1 MKYDVFVSVIVP
13 LSNDGDILADFM
25 EETEAV
31 LKENYKNYEIIF
43 IDDGSRDGTAG
54 RFDELLAERDSI
66 RYVRLARSFG
76 LEISITC
83 GLDNAIGDVV
93 VVVRPASDPPE
104 LIPDFVT
111 KARENHGVV
120 VGVRKNVETL
130 PFAYRVNYCLFH
142 AASRLFLDFPPIYY
156 STYYMAFTRSALN
169 ALLRIKDK
177 YRSLRVLG
185 LQAGYNVDT
194 LDYDVIQRREVRR
207 GRSFWTLLDNAVSTI
222 VSNSTRPLRWASV
235 IGLVCA
241 AGNTCYIGYIFLSKL
256 MREHVASGWA
266 SSSLQNSIMF
276 TLLFILLVVVCEYLG
291 RVLDEV
297 KTRPLY
303 FIDYE
308 KQSRVMLADP
318 EVRNVVSD

>member
-1 MKYDVFVSVIVP
+1 MKYDVFVSVVVP
-13 LSNDGDILADFM
+13 LSNDGDILADFV
-25 EETEAV
+25 EETSAV
-31 LKENYKNYEIIF
+31 LKDNYKNYEIIF
-43 IDDGSRDGTAG
+43 VDDGSHDGTAG
-54 RFDELLAERDSI
+54 RFDELLTERDSVRYI
-66 RYVRLARSFG
+66 RLSRPFG

-83 GLDNAIGDVV
+83 GLDNAIGDVI

-104 LIPDFVT
+104 LIPDLVA

-120 VGVRKNVETL
+120 VGVRQKVEAL
-130 PFAYRVNYCLFH
+130 PLTYRISYHLFH

-194 LDYDVIQRREVRR
+194 LDYEVIQRREAPRR
-207 GRSFWTLLDNAVSTI
+207 RSFWTLLDNAVSTI

-235 IGLVCA
+235 IGLSCA
-241 AGNTCYIGYIFLSKL
+241 AINTLYIGYIFLSKL
-256 MREHVASGWA
+256 LRERVASGWA

-276 TLLFILLVVVCEYLG
+276 TLLFVLLVIVCEYLG
-291 RVLDEV
+291 RLLDEV

-308 KQSRVMLADP
+308 KQSNAMLADP
-318 EVRNVVSD
+318 QVRNVVSD